1 MPQPPHPD
9 PLAPLLSEALAHEQ
23 AGRFAEM
30 EGCLRT
36 ALRTVPDHPGALF
49 ALARLGLR
57 FGHHDDAL
65 TLAGRG
71 LVRAPHSPELH
82 HLRGVALANLGHPD
96 EAIAAFEQ
104 ALALAPEWADA
115 RLDLARLLFQAE
127 RYEALL
133 ERLERLD
140 GPAPVHAE
148 AHALRGR
155 TLSVLGRQDEART
168 AFERAHAISP
178 AHADI
183 AADLAALHIEAGRA
197 EPALE
202 LIEPLLAASDPPPPR
217 PLYLHGIALGMLGRA
232 AESEADI
239 AKLRAMMLDGLA
251 RRGGLP
257 TEVYVQLSRRCNL
270 RCAMCG
276 HGVWKENDGFMSEAV
291 FARVLDRCDEAG
303 IRRLT
308 VLAAQG
314 EPFLHPQVFDLL
326 ESAVVR
332 GFAVSVVT
340 NATPFTPERIARLA
354 RLGLESVQVSF
365 AGWDAASYES
375 VYVGAKFDRTVGTLT
390 ALNRAL
396 APTPTRLMVK
406 AVAPDNSP
414 DYVGRTRAFLAGLG
428 IAAITTVAPNNFA
441 GTVETGR
448 YWEASG
454 LWSYRNLDRHRRT
467 VCRLLM
473 RAVGVYVDGTV
484 TACGCYDA
492 NAALAIGDLMQDS
505 LKDIR
510 SGARFTAILDAFRS
524 GDLSGVALCGKCD
537 DAFG

>member
-1 MPQPPHPD
+1 MAQSPRPD
-9 PLAPLLSEALAHEQ
+9 PLLPLLTEALAHER
-23 AGRFAEM
+23 AGRFADM
-30 EGCLRT
+30 EHCLRT
-36 ALRTVPDHPGALF
+36 ALRTVPDHPGALL
-49 ALARLGLR
+49 ALARLGVR
-57 FGHHDDAL
+57 FGHHEDAL
-65 TLAGRG
+65 TLTKRG
-71 LVRAPHSPELH
+71 LARAPNAPELH
-82 HLRGVALANLGHPD
+82 HMRGVALANLGRPD
-96 EAIAAFEQ
+96 EAIAALEQ
-104 ALALAPEWADA
+104 AVALAPNGAEAA
-115 RLDLARLLFQAE
+115 FDLGQLLFQAE

-133 ERLERLD
+133 ERLMPLE
-140 GPAPVHAE
+140 GETPVHAE
-148 AHALRGR
+148 ILALCGR
-155 TLSVLGRQDEART
+155 ALSVLGRQNDAL
-168 AFERAHAISP
+168 AVFERALALSP
-178 AHADI
+178 DHADLR
-183 AADLAALHIEAGRA
+183 ADLAAMQIEAGRA
-197 EPALE
+197 EQALA
-202 LIEPLLAASDPPPPR
+202 LVAPLLTTSEPPPPR
-217 PLYLHGIALGMLGRA
+217 PLYLHGIALGMLGRE
-232 AESEADI
+232 AEAEADI
-239 AKLRAMMLDGLA
+239 ARLREMMLAGLA

-257 TEVYVQLSRRCNL
+257 SEVYVQLSRRCNL

-276 HGVWKENDGFMSEAV
+276 HGVWKENEGFMSEAV

-314 EPFLHPQVFDLL
+314 EPFLHPQVFELL

-332 GFAVSVVT
+332 GFIVSVVT

-354 RLGLESVQVSF
+354 GLGLESVQVSF

-375 VYVGAKFDRTVGTLT
+375 VYVGAKFDRTVATLT
-390 ALNRAL
+390 ALNAAL
-396 APTPTRLMVK
+396 ASTSTRLVVK

-428 IAAITTVAPNNFA
+428 IGAVTTVAPNNFA
-441 GTVETGR
+441 GTVESGR
-448 YWEASG
+448 YWDKVG

-473 RAVGVYVDGTV
+473 RAVGVYIDGTV

-510 SGARFTAILDAFRS
+510 TGPRFTAILDAFRS
-524 GDLSGVALCGKCD
+524 GDLSAVPLCGRCD

>member
-1 MPQPPHPD
+1 MSQPPRLD
-9 PLAPLLSEALAHEQ
+9 PLAPLLTEALAHEQ
-23 AGRFAEM
+23 AGRLAEM

-57 FGHHDDAL
+57 FGHHEDAL
-65 TLAGRG
+65 TLVGRG

-82 HLRGVALANLGHPD
+82 HLRGVALANLGRPG
-96 EAIAAFEQ
+96 EAIEALEHV
-104 ALALAPEWADA
+104 LALAPDWVDA
-115 RLDLARLLFQAE
+115 RLDLAQLLFQAE

-133 ERLERLD
+133 DRLTSLD
-140 GPAPVHAE
+140 GTTPRHAE
-148 AHALRGR
+148 AHALCGR
-155 TLSVLGRQDEART
+155 TLSVLGRQDEARA
-168 AFERAHAISP
+168 AFERALALAPDHAEIR
-178 AHADI
+178 
-183 AADLAALHIEAGRA
+183 ADLAALHIEAGQA
-197 EPALE
+197 GAALA
-202 LIEPLLAASDPPPPR
+202 LVEPLLRDAVLPPR
-217 PLYLHGIALGMLGRA
+217 PLYLRGIAQGMLGCE
-232 AESEADI
+232 AEAEADI
-239 AKLRAMMLDGLA
+239 ARLRGMMLDGLA

-276 HGVWKENDGFMSEAV
+276 HGVWKEAEGFMSDAV
-291 FARVLDRCDEAG
+291 FARILDRCDEAG

-314 EPFLHPQVFDLL
+314 EPFLHPKVFELL
-326 ESAVVR
+326 ASAVER

-340 NATPFTPERIARLA
+340 NATPFTPERIAHLA

-375 VYVGAKFDRTVGTLT
+375 VYIGARFDRTVRTLT
-390 ALNRAL
+390 ALNAAL
-396 APTPTRLMVK
+396 APTSTRLVVK

-414 DYVGRTRAFLAGLG
+414 DYVGRTRAFLSSLG
-428 IAAITTVAPNNFA
+428 ITSVTTVAPNNFA

-448 YWEASG
+448 YWERVG

-510 SGARFTAILDAFRS
+510 TGPRFAAILDAFRS
-524 GDLSGVALCGKCD
+524 GDLSAVPLCGKCD

>member
-1 MPQPPHPD
+1 MSHPPHPD
-9 PLAPLLSEALAHEQ
+9 PLASLLSDALAHER

-30 EGCLRT
+30 ERCLRT

-49 ALARLGLR
+49 ALARLGVR
-57 FGHHDDAL
+57 FGHYEDAL

-71 LVRAPHSPELH
+71 LVRAPRSPELH
-82 HLRGVALANLGHPD
+82 HLRGVALANLGHPA
-96 EAIAAFEQ
+96 EAIAALDQ
-104 ALALAPEWADA
+104 ALALAPGWIDA
-115 RLDLARLLFQAE
+115 LVDLAQLLFQAE
-127 RYEALL
+127 RYETLL
-133 ERLERLD
+133 ERLSGLEGRT
-140 GPAPVHAE
+140 PRHAE

-155 TLSVLGRQDEART
+155 TLSVLGRQDEALA
-168 AFERAHAISP
+168 AFEQARALAP
-178 AHADI
+178 DDGGI

-202 LIEPLLAASDPPPPR
+202 LVEPLLAASDPPPR
-217 PLYLHGIALGMLGRA
+217 PLYLHGIALGMLGRE
-232 AESEADI
+232 AEAEADI
-239 AKLRAMMLDGLA
+239 ARLRAMMLDGLA

-291 FARVLDRCDEAG
+291 FGRVLDRCDEVG

-314 EPFLHPQVFDLL
+314 EPFLHPQVFEML

-332 GFAVSVVT
+332 GFVVSVVT

-354 RLGLESVQVSF
+354 RLGLESLQVSF

-375 VYVGAKFDRTVGTLT
+375 VYVGAKFDRTVRTLT
-390 ALNRAL
+390 ALHAAL
-396 APTPTRLMVK
+396 APTSTRLVVK

-448 YWEASG
+448 YWERAG

-492 NAALAIGDLMQDS
+492 NGALTIGDLMQDS

-510 SGARFTAILDAFRS
+510 SGARFTAILEAFRS
-524 GDLSGVALCGKCD
+524 GDLSGVPLCGKCD

>member
-1 MPQPPHPD
+1 MAQSPHPD
-9 PLAPLLSEALAHEQ
+9 PLAPLLHEALAHEQ
-23 AGRFAEM
+23 AGRFGQM
-30 EGCLRT
+30 ESCLRA
-36 ALRTVPDHPGALF
+36 ALGRMPDHPGALL
-49 ALARLGLR
+49 ALARLGVR
-57 FGHHDDAL
+57 FGHHEDAL
-65 TLAGRG
+65 TLARRG
-71 LVRAPHSPELH
+71 LVRAPHAPELH
-82 HLRGVALANLGHPD
+82 HLCGVALANLGRAD
-96 EAIAAFEQ
+96 EAIAAIDH
-104 ALALAPEWADA
+104 ALTLAPGWTDA

-133 ERLERLD
+133 ERLDTAD
-140 GPAPVHAE
+140 GDTPTHAE
-148 AHALRGR
+148 IHALCGR
-155 TLSVLGRQDEART
+155 TLSVLGRQDEARA
-168 AFERAHAISP
+168 AFERAHAIAP
-178 AHADI
+178 AQAEI
-183 AADLAALHIEAGRA
+183 AADLAALLIEAGRA

-202 LIEPLLAASDPPPPR
+202 LLAPLLAASDPPPPR
-217 PLYLHGIALGMLGRA
+217 PLYLRGIAWGMLGRD
-232 AESEADI
+232 AEAGADI
-239 AKLRAMMLDGLA
+239 ARLRAMMLDGLA

-276 HGVWKENDGFMSEAV
+276 HGVWKDNDGFMSETV
-291 FARVLDRCDEAG
+291 FARVLDRCDEAK

-314 EPFLHPQVFDLL
+314 EPFLHPRVFELL
-326 ESAVVR
+326 ESAVAR

-340 NATPFTPERIARLA
+340 NGTPFTPERIARLA
-354 RLGLESVQVSF
+354 RLGLESLQLSF

-375 VYVGAKFDRTVGTLT
+375 VYVGAKFDRTVANLT
-390 ALNRAL
+390 AINQAL
-396 APTPTRLMVK
+396 APTATRLVVK

-428 IAAITTVAPNNFA
+428 IATITTVAPNNFA

-448 YWEASG
+448 YWDSVG

-473 RAVGVYVDGTV
+473 RAVGIYVDGTV

-492 NAALAIGDLMQDS
+492 NAALAIGDVMEDS

-510 SGARFTAILDAFRS
+510 SGPRFATILDAFRS
-524 GDLSGVALCGKCD
+524 GDLSGVPLCGKCD